1 MNGEPTAREAWNAAD
16 AQHHAQA
23 LAIARI
29 KALEL
34 SHDPEELEAVVA
46 RNEAVLRF
54 YTPRELALLTLP
66 VPDWLAYGFLALQ
79 AITEI
84 DGKIKKSGKTTF
96 ALLLVR
102 AVLDAVLFLGLTTR
116 KTKVLYV
123 TEQSHQTFM
132 DAVRRAGLVDRGDDL
147 KILFREDF
155 GKATWPEVVTEVQR
169 VAIDGGYELVV
180 VDTIGKLARIV
191 NENDAGEWSA
201 AMIPLQDLAAS
212 NRAVL
217 IARHDRKS
225 GGEVGDSGRGSSQAS
240 GDVDIILQLRRP
252 EGNQPTNRR
261 VLESASRYPDTPEK
275 IVIELRDDGYA
286 MLGAEEAVATS
297 DARLVVLLALGR
309 ELQQDDS
316 GLTQGALVE
325 LGASHEPK
333 VSRWAIQQALAELVT
348 SGKVTVSGKA
358 RSKTNPLTYTLSRL
372 AVTTAIGVTA
382 TSDGEVEGLLQRVV
396 DMTGGELLPGG
407 SA

>member
-1 MNGEPTAREAWNAAD
+1 
-16 AQHHAQA
+16 
-23 LAIARI
+23 
-29 KALEL
+29 
-34 SHDPEELEAVVA
+34 
-46 RNEAVLRF
+46 
-54 YTPRELALLTLP
+54 
-66 VPDWLAYGFLALQ
+66 
-79 AITEI
+79 
-84 DGKIKKSGKTTF
+84 
-96 ALLLVR
+96 
-102 AVLDAVLFLGLTTR
+102 
-116 KTKVLYV
+116 
-123 TEQSHQTFM
+123 
-132 DAVRRAGLVDRGDDL
+132 
-147 KILFREDF
+147 
-155 GKATWPEVVTEVQR
+155 VTEVQR